1 MKENIY
7 KRTEYYLYNYKN
19 IDSIIQDI
27 QEDIIDSVNVSGT
40 AWIKGKNL
48 GSNTVE
54 NQAIKLADNKRIYNL
69 KKAKVVIKHYMEIF
83 KGRNPKRYKFIKLK
97 YFDKATPMDITKL
110 LKYNE
115 KQQKDITD
123 MVVSFFYKQFKKAG
137 IGGI

>member
-27 QEDIIDSVNVSGT
+27 QDDIIDSVNVSGT

-83 KGRNPKRYKFIKLK
+83 KERNPKRYKFIKLK
-97 YFDKATPMDITKL
+97 YFEKATPMDISKI

-123 MVVSFFYKQFKKAG
+123 MVVSFFYKQLKKAG

>member
-19 IDSIIQDI
+19 IDCIIQDI
-27 QEDIIDSVNVSGT
+27 QDDIIDSVNVSGT

-83 KGRNPKRYKFIKLK
+83 KERNPKRYKFIKLK
-97 YFDKATPMDITKL
+97 YFEKATPMDISKI

-123 MVVSFFYKQFKKAG
+123 MVVSFFYKQLKKAG

>member
-7 KRTEYYLYNYKN
+7 KRTEYYLYNFKN
-19 IDSIIQDI
+19 MDSIIQDI
-27 QEDIIDSVNVSGT
+27 QDDIIDSVNVSGT

-83 KGRNPKRYKFIKLK
+83 KERNPKRYKFIKLK
-97 YFDKATPMDITKL
+97 YFEKATPMDISKI

-123 MVVSFFYKQFKKAG
+123 MVVSFFYKQLKKAG